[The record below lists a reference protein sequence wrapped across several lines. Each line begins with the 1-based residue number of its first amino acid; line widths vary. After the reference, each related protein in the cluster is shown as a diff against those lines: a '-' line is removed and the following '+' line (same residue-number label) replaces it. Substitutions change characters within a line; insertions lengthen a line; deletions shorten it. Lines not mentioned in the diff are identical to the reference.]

1 MSVSPSA
8 YFSGKMMH
16 SWPSHCTA
24 ILEFHLSRKIIIH
37 YVGICTH
44 VVFPSDLVGP
54 GIRLDAALEVDVV
67 ALLDVGGVQ
76 AGPEEERR
84 ARNI

>member
-1 MSVSPSA
+1 ML
-8 YFSGKMMH
+8 
-16 SWPSHCTA
+16 W
-24 ILEFHLSRKIIIH
+24 
-37 YVGICTH
+37 TH

>member
-1 MSVSPSA
+1 M
-8 YFSGKMMH
+8 
-16 SWPSHCTA
+16 
-24 ILEFHLSRKIIIH
+24 
-37 YVGICTH
+37 TH
-44 VVFPSDLVGP
+44 VVFPCNLVGSRV
-54 GIRLDAALEVDVV
+54 GLDAALEVDVV

>member
-1 MSVSPSA
+1 M
-8 YFSGKMMH
+8 
-16 SWPSHCTA
+16 
-24 ILEFHLSRKIIIH
+24 
-37 YVGICTH
+37 TH
-44 VVFPSDLVGP
+44 VVFPSDLVGS
-54 GIRLDAALEVDVV
+54 GIGLDAALEVDVV

>member
-1 MSVSPSA
+1 MLPS
-8 YFSGKMMH
+8 YL
-16 SWPSHCTA
+16 
-24 ILEFHLSRKIIIH
+24 I
-37 YVGICTH
+37 
-44 VVFPSDLVGP
+44 GP
-54 GIRLDAALEVDVV
+54 GVGLDAALEVDVV